1 MDIIF
6 VSPMTRTLETASI
19 LIKAN
24 SLHPKNIIVLPELT
38 EVLSKIC
45 DFSKKIED
53 KEFRFTKFDF
63 REMHRLVKEK
73 NLSSL

>member
-1 MDIIF
+1 
-6 VSPMTRTLETASI
+6 MTRTLETASI

-24 SLHPKNIIVLPELT
+24 SLKPKNIIVIPELT

-45 DFSKKIED
+45 DFSNKIEE
-53 KEFRFTKFDF
+53 KEFRFKNFDF
-63 REMHRLVKEK
+63 GEMHRLVKDK